1 MLKIAASEFAKR
13 FSQYRLAAQRE
24 PVAVTHHGRVTE
36 VLLSK
41 RDYDELRER
50 AAAQTPSEP
59 AHGFAGEPQSFRGRL
74 EALRGAADAGLSTDE
89 IMALTRG
96 EA

>member
-1 MLKIAASEFAKR
+1 MLKITASEFAKR

-41 RDYDELRER
+41 RDYDELGGRGVVE
-50 AAAQTPSEP
+50 TPPEP
-59 AHGFAGEPQSFRGRL
+59 VRGFAEDQQAFRGRL
-74 EALRGAADAGLSTDE
+74 EALRGTADAGLSTDE